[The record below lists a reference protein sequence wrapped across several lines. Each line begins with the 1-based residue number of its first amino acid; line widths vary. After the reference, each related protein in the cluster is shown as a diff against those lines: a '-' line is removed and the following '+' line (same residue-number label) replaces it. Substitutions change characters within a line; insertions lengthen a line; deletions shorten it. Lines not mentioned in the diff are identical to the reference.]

1 MRSIAFLFASFF
13 VGAATLQ
20 ADVKVIQ
27 AFEGDGFD
35 SWQTTGTAF
44 GLAPVAGKVTGVNGE
59 FRNYGGNA
67 LVVSGHGG
75 DAATG
80 TLTSPDILLTHPFLG
95 FLVAGGNHSGKTA
108 VQLLINGKVVREAV
122 GKNGLTLAEV
132 IWDIAEFKGK
142 KGVVRMV
149 DSEVGAWGFIAAD
162 HFLFS
167 SDNKPK
173 FSSGGRPKPKAANN
187 LVRVAGEGSAA
198 LRSMQLEFWDAWL
211 GRKWQAGNQL
221 LATAK
226 SSTPADTVWLRTR

>member
-80 TLTSPDILLTHPFLG
+80 TLTSPDILLTHPFPGSL
-95 FLVAGGNHSGKTA
+95 S
-108 VQLLINGKVVREAV
+108 
-122 GKNGLTLAEV
+122 LAE
-132 IWDIAEFKGK
+132 II
-142 KGVVRMV
+142 
-149 DSEVGAWGFIAAD
+149 
-162 HFLFS
+162 
-167 SDNKPK
+167 
-173 FSSGGRPKPKAANN
+173 
-187 LVRVAGEGSAA
+187 
-198 LRSMQLEFWDAWL
+198 
-211 GRKWQAGNQL
+211 
-221 LATAK
+221 LARRRCSC
-226 SSTPADTVWLRTR
+226 SSTARLSAKPSARTD